1 MTNEEIYQIIGENV
15 WRYRKNMKYTQKRLA
30 EEAGIDRT
38 AIAKLERG
46 KYLPTTTFLLSISR
60 ALNVEFICLFIG
72 VTSL

>member
-1 MTNEEIYQIIGENV
+1 MTNEEVNQIIGENV
-15 WRYRKNMKYTQKRLA
+15 RRYRKNMKYTQKRLA
-30 EEAGIDRT
+30 EEARIDRT

-72 VTSL
+72 VRTL